1 MGKRE
6 LLIAIA
12 FVVVGVVVYQVA
24 ATPAK
29 PGQGFSFSNFFS
41 NIRRELRA
49 NNASARTV
57 IAGTIPAAPNLKTA
71 RLAGVTRDIHVVG
84 EARTDI
90 AYELTVDSTGPDEAT
105 ALEYAKQ
112 TKVSADDLGDS
123 VGLRVTYPTPGRQ
136 TSEMLLRVPT
146 RLGVRLET
154 SSGADIKGIAS
165 VQFDGVTGDAR
176 VSEISGAVT
185 GVHRNGQLTVT
196 NVNNVKLTCQR
207 SRSVFEGVAQDLIL
221 DVRDG
226 GCQIRGAR
234 GAIEIDEQRS
244 EFRVEHNLG
253 PLRVS
258 GADGRLIL
266 VEPGGEVHVDVRR
279 MPVDVSVQSPVM
291 MSILTSADPI
301 RLYVDGSP
309 AITVDA
315 LSTGGSVDGTDFGL
329 QAETIDR
336 DKRLIHTFGAGTSA
350 GRITLRNQGGA
361 IALRKGG
368 MPEKPEKNPK

>member
-24 ATPAK
+24 APPAK

-41 NIRRELRA
+41 NVRRELRG
-49 NNASARTV
+49 NNASAKTV
-57 IAGTIPAAPNLKTA
+57 IAGTIPAPVNLKTA
-71 RLAGVTRDIHVVG
+71 RLTGVTGEIHVVG

-90 AYELTVDSTGPDEAT
+90 AYELTVESTGPDEPT
-105 ALEYAKQ
+105 ALDYAKQ

-123 VGLRVTYPTPGRQ
+123 VGLRVSYPTPGRQ
-136 TSEMLLRVPT
+136 TSEMVLRVPA
-146 RLGVRLET
+146 RLGVRLEAT
-154 SSGADIKGIAS
+154 AGVDVKGVAS
-165 VQFDGVTGDAR
+165 VQFGGVSGDST
-176 VSEISGAVT
+176 VSEIAGAVT
-185 GVHRNGQLTVT
+185 GLHRNGELTVT

-234 GAIEIDEQRS
+234 GAIEIDQQRS
-244 EFRVEHNLG
+244 EFRLERNPG
-253 PLRVS
+253 TLRVS
-258 GADGRLIL
+258 GSDGRLMI

-279 MPVDVSVQSPVM
+279 MPIDVSVQSPVI

-301 RLYVDGSP
+301 RLYVDGAP

-329 QAETIDR
+329 QPESLDH
-336 DKRLIHTFGAGTSA
+336 DKRLMHAFGSGSSSA
-350 GRITLRNQGGA
+350 RIILRNQGGA
-361 IALRKGG
+361 IAIRKGG
-368 MPEKPEKNPK
+368 MPEKPSKNPK